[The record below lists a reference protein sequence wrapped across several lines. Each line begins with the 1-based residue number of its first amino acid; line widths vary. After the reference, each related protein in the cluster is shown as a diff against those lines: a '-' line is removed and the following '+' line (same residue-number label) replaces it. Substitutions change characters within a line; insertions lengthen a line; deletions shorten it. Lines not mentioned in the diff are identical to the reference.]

1 MYTKEQLK
9 KQLENMGLTGNETI
23 LIHSSMKSIGEVA
36 GGADTVL
43 DAWIEYFGHGL
54 LLLPTHTWKNI
65 NSDSP
70 VYNPKETP
78 SCVGLLTNMF
88 LKRDG
93 VIRSLHP
100 THSMAGIG
108 KKAAGYL
115 AGEENNNTPCTPG
128 GCYDRLKDVGGKILL
143 VGVGH
148 ERNTYIHSVEEVLNV
163 PNRLSDMPVLMKI
176 VQHGKKPVSVYMR
189 KHYNSQ
195 QPHISE
201 DFVKLNR
208 AFDECGAAVHTVF
221 GSAECILC
229 DARRIFEVTRHVI
242 APDPECLVTGGEIAP
257 ERWQEFI
264 R

>member
-108 KKAAGYL
+108 KKAAEYL
-115 AGEENNNTPCTPG
+115 AGEENNNTPCTP
-128 GCYDRLKDVGGKILL
+128 DRK
-143 VGVGH
+143 
-148 ERNTYIHSVEEVLNV
+148 SVV
-163 PNRLSDMPVLMKI
+163 
-176 VQHGKKPVSVYMR
+176 
-189 KHYNSQ
+189 
-195 QPHISE
+195 
-201 DFVKLNR
+201 
-208 AFDECGAAVHTVF
+208 
-221 GSAECILC
+221 
-229 DARRIFEVTRHVI
+229 
-242 APDPECLVTGGEIAP
+242 
-257 ERWQEFI
+257 
-264 R
+264 